1 MTCPFDVVV
10 IKYKNILKYYGRKQ
24 AGKHKMPVD
33 EYAGDI
39 STILQKGSKT
49 DIRMKSFAVTDI
61 GRKRTINQDYVY
73 NTDDNI
79 GHFSN
84 LYIVADGMGG
94 HNAGDMASRI
104 CVETVCSSIAD
115 SEFTTPVSI
124 LEEAV
129 RTSNEKV
136 REVAGTSQEYEGMGT
151 TLVISTVLDG
161 VLYVA
166 NIGDSRLYL
175 LRESLEQITED
186 HSLVEEMVK
195 SGELAKEKVRS
206 HPNKNIITRALGIG
220 ADVEADYFQ
229 IEVMENDII
238 LMCSDGLTNMIEDI
252 DIEYTIKNNRD
263 NPQKAMME
271 LLSKANEAG
280 GRDNITVLVVKV

>member
-1 MTCPFDVVV
+1 
-10 IKYKNILKYYGRKQ
+10 
-24 AGKHKMPVD
+24 
-33 EYAGDI
+33 
-39 STILQKGSKT
+39 
-49 DIRMKSFAVTDI
+49 MKSFAVTDI
-61 GRKRTINQDYVY
+61 GKKRTINQDYVY

-79 GHFSN
+79 GRFSN

-129 RTSNEKV
+129 RTSNKKV
-136 REVAGTSQEYEGMGT
+136 MEVAGTSKEYEGMGT
-151 TLVISTVLDG
+151 TLVISTILDG
-161 VLYVA
+161 VMYVA

-195 SGELAKEKVRS
+195 SGELAKENVRS

-220 ADVEADYFQ
+220 NGVEADYFQ

-252 DIEYTIKNNRD
+252 DIEYTIKSNRD

>member
-1 MTCPFDVVV
+1 
-10 IKYKNILKYYGRKQ
+10 
-24 AGKHKMPVD
+24 
-33 EYAGDI
+33 
-39 STILQKGSKT
+39 
-49 DIRMKSFAVTDI
+49 
-61 GRKRTINQDYVY
+61 
-73 NTDDNI
+73 
-79 GHFSN
+79 
-84 LYIVADGMGG
+84 
-94 HNAGDMASRI
+94 
-104 CVETVCSSIAD
+104 
-115 SEFTTPVSI
+115 
-124 LEEAV
+124 
-129 RTSNEKV
+129 
-136 REVAGTSQEYEGMGT
+136 MGT
-151 TLVISTVLDG
+151 PLDISTVLDG

-195 SGELAKEKVRS
+195 SGELAKENVRS

-229 IEVMENDII
+229 MEVMENDII

-252 DIEYTIKNNRD
+252 DIEYTIKSNRD
-263 NPQKAMME
+263 NLQKAIIE